1 MTERLNAEVV
11 VAGHICLDV
20 IPAMQARKDGMGAIL
35 VPGKLVDIGAAVI
48 STGGAVSNTGL
59 ALHRLGVAAKLMGK
73 IGDDL
78 FGGAILDVLQGY
90 GKELAAGMIVAEGE
104 HTSYTLVISPP
115 NIDRIFLHC
124 TGANDTFTA
133 DDLKVEALSGARLFH
148 FGYPPLMRQMY
159 AGGGEELAGLLA
171 RVKEAG
177 LTVSLDLAKPDPES
191 PAGQADWRSIFVK
204 ALPFVD
210 VFLPS
215 FEEILYMLR
224 REEYDRLTAVHGTS
238 DLLPFAEGLLLR
250 ELSGELLELGA
261 SIVGLK
267 LGEHGL
273 YLRTTDDR
281 AKLEAMGAG
290 APPSV
295 DAWLGREL
303 LVPCFEVEVAGTT
316 GAGDCTIA
324 GFLAGLLKG
333 LRPEDVLNGAVAV
346 GACNV
351 EHADATSGVPAWE
364 AVQQRMAAGWRRRP
378 VRLSL
383 PGWRSGVEGDA
394 AGRSLGVGVEGAV
407 GEVSGFGVAGVEGV
421 VGEARGVGVAG
432 AVGEAS
438 GVGVA
443 SVEGVVGEASG
454 FGVAGIWYGPEE
466 TFE

>member
-1 MTERLNAEVV
+1 MSLAARAETEVV

-35 VPGKLVDIGAAVI
+35 VPGTLVDIGAAVI

-59 ALHRLGVAAKLMGK
+59 ALHRLGVATKLMGK

-78 FGGAILDVLQGY
+78 FGGAILDVLRGY
-90 GKELAAGMIVAEGE
+90 GQELADGMIVAEGE

-124 TGANDTFTA
+124 TGANDTFAA
-133 DDLKVEALSGARLFH
+133 DDLKVEALEGARLFH

-159 AGGGEELAGLLA
+159 AGGGTELAGLLT

-204 ALPFVD
+204 ALPYVD

-224 REEYDRLTAVHGTS
+224 REEYDRLAAVHGTNE
-238 DLLPFAEGLLLR
+238 LLPFAEGPLLR
-250 ELSGELLELGA
+250 ELSQELLALGVG
-261 SIVGLK
+261 IVVLK

-281 AKLEAMGAG
+281 AKLAAMGPG
-290 APPSV
+290 APASV
-295 DAWLGREL
+295 EAWLNREL
-303 LVPCFEVEVAGTT
+303 LVPCFEVDVAGTT
-316 GAGDCTIA
+316 GAGDCAIA

-333 LRPEDVLNGAVAV
+333 LRPEDALNGAVAV

-351 EHADATSGVPAWE
+351 EHADATSGVPAWQ
-364 AVQQRMAAGWRRRP
+364 AVQQRMATGWRRRQ
-378 VRLSL
+378 VRLPL
-383 PGWRSGVEGDA
+383 PGWTGGD
-394 AGRSLGVGVEGAV
+394 E
-407 GEVSGFGVAGVEGV
+407 
-421 VGEARGVGVAG
+421 
-432 AVGEAS
+432 
-438 GVGVA
+438 
-443 SVEGVVGEASG
+443 SVR
-454 FGVAGIWYGPEE
+454 GVAGIWYGPEE
-466 TFE
+466 KIE